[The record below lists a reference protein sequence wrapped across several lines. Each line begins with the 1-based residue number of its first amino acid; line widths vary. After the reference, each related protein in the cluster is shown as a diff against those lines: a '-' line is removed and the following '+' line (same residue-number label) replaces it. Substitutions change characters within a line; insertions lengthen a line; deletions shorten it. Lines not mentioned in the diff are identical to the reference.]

1 VGIRGKLFTVSVILI
16 LFVGTVSGLY
26 LEARLRAFTLDRI
39 EAELGRH
46 ADTARVALEAA
57 DGAALALDPLA
68 DRLAAATGARVSIV
82 DASGALRGDSE
93 VPEGALAQAESHKD
107 RPEVAAAMRAGRGVA
122 RRRSATVDA
131 ELLYVA
137 LPAHRPGF
145 DGVVRVA
152 MPLADVDRVVGNL
165 RVLFAVTGCLGLFA
179 AVFMSGLASHLMSRT
194 LRRLADRAAAMSVGA
209 PGERLAASSADELSG
224 LAGSFNRMA
233 TEIEQAVTTLA
244 EERNRFEAVLDGL
257 SEAVIALDA
266 DGRIE
271 LVNRATTALLG
282 LPRSPVGLTLLEAV
296 RNPTLG
302 ELVAR
307 TRPGQLETV
316 EFELAGAV
324 PHRVMARVTRP
335 RSGTGVVMV
344 LHDVTEIRKLEGMKR
359 DFVANVSHEL
369 RTPVAII
376 RANAETLLDGALDDK
391 TRGRDFVEAML
402 RHADRLSGLI
412 SDLLDLSRIE
422 AGRYGVKLQP
432 VRVRAAL
439 QRVVEL
445 ADRHV
450 RDKGHAVSID
460 APDALWVEADPR
472 ALEQIFTNLV
482 DNAIKYTPPGGRL
495 LLRAAPSARGVRV
508 EVEDDGPGIEPR
520 HRDRIFERFY
530 RVDPGRSRDVGGTGL
545 GLSIVKHLAEAMGGA
560 VGVDAAPV
568 RGSLF
573 WLELAATT
581 PPSAVAAAAET
592 RAA

>member
-1 VGIRGKLFTVSVILI
+1 MGIRGKLFTVSVILI

-46 ADTARVALEAA
+46 ADTARVALESA

-68 DRLAAATGARVSIV
+68 DRLGAATGARVSIV

-93 VPEGALAQAESHKD
+93 VAEGALAQAESHEG
-107 RPEVAAAMRAGRGVA
+107 RPEIAAAMRVGRGVA
-122 RRRSATVDA
+122 RRRSTTVDA

-152 MPLADVDRVVGNL
+152 MPLADVDRIVGKL
-165 RVLFAVTGCLGLFA
+165 RVLLAVTGCLGLFA

-194 LRRLADRAAAMSVGA
+194 LRRLADRAAAMSAGA
-209 PGERLAASSADELSG
+209 PGERLAASNTDELSG

-244 EERNRFEAVLDGL
+244 KERNRFEAVLDGL

-324 PHRVMARVTRP
+324 PHRVLARVTRP

-344 LHDVTEIRKLEGMKR
+344 LHDVTELRKLEGMKR

-450 RDKGHAVSID
+450 RDKGHAVSLD
-460 APDALWVEADPR
+460 VPDALWVEADPR
-472 ALEQIFTNLV
+472 ALEQILTNLV

-495 LLRAAPSARGVRV
+495 SLRAAPSARGVRV

-520 HRDRIFERFY
+520 HRDRVFERFY

-560 VGVDAAPV
+560 VGVDSAPV

-573 WLELAATT
+573 WLELAAAT
-581 PPSAVAAAAET
+581 PPSAVAAPAET

>member
-1 VGIRGKLFTVSVILI
+1 
-16 LFVGTVSGLY
+16 
-26 LEARLRAFTLDRI
+26 
-39 EAELGRH
+39 
-46 ADTARVALEAA
+46 
-57 DGAALALDPLA
+57 
-68 DRLAAATGARVSIV
+68 
-82 DASGALRGDSE
+82 
-93 VPEGALAQAESHKD
+93 
-107 RPEVAAAMRAGRGVA
+107 
-122 RRRSATVDA
+122 
-131 ELLYVA
+131 
-137 LPAHRPGF
+137 
-145 DGVVRVA
+145 
-152 MPLADVDRVVGNL
+152 
-165 RVLFAVTGCLGLFA
+165 
-179 AVFMSGLASHLMSRT
+179 
-194 LRRLADRAAAMSVGA
+194 
-209 PGERLAASSADELSG
+209 
-224 LAGSFNRMA
+224 
-233 TEIEQAVTTLA
+233 
-244 EERNRFEAVLDGL
+244 
-257 SEAVIALDA
+257 
-266 DGRIE
+266 
-271 LVNRATTALLG
+271 
-282 LPRSPVGLTLLEAV
+282 
-296 RNPTLG
+296 
-302 ELVAR
+302 
-307 TRPGQLETV
+307 
-316 EFELAGAV
+316 
-324 PHRVMARVTRP
+324 MARVTRP